1 MRGFKRHLPSAVWTR
16 FINDMPQPQRTRAV
30 PLTLK
35 DTATSS
41 PPRGPDQQA
50 AARIGDIRCAVLRDA
65 YVGGR
70 PYVETTDAHAFGES
84 TDVAYLC
91 MGFRLAA
98 AGTDWAIATRDGL
111 LREALLRALGPT
123 PGEQL
128 LGVGPEVLDEL
139 HDRGIPTRIYIAYGP
154 TGSAA
159 LPSPAAPDSGG
170 RPPRCRPTRRSACGT
185 TKMASAVSI
194 PGRPGHPDQNQ
205 LVALV
210 VGKGFNPIR
219 ESV

>member
-35 DTATSS
+35 DTASSS
-41 PPRGPDQQA
+41 PPRGPDQPA
-50 AARIGDIRCAVLRDA
+50 AARIGDIRCTVLRDA

-70 PYVETTDAHAFGES
+70 PDVETTDAHPFGES
-84 TDVAYLC
+84 TDVAYLR

-170 RPPRCRPTRRSACGT
+170 RPPRCRPL
-185 TKMASAVSI
+185 V
-194 PGRPGHPDQNQ
+194 GRPAGRPKWPP
-205 LVALV
+205 LCLFRAVP
-210 VGKGFNPIR
+210 GIPIR
-219 ESV
+219 ISLWRW